1 MAKPRFVQFLLP
13 FTDVFFKRGDEAPKL
28 TPVYQNNN
36 KKTKKI
42 SKDQNCKNLIIPLDK
57 CNSFVIIFFLS
68 FYFDVFYNKIF
79 GKIIL
84 DK

>member
-36 KKTKKI
+36 QKKKKNI
-42 SKDQNCKNLIIPLDK
+42 EGSNL
-57 CNSFVIIFFLS
+57 
-68 FYFDVFYNKIF
+68 
-79 GKIIL
+79 
-84 DK
+84 